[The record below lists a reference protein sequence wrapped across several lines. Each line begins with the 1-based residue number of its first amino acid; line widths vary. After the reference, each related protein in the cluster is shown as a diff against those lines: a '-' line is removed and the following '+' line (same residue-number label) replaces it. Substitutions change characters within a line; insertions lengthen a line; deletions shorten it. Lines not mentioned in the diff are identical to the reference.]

1 MADGYERY
9 TTSEENGGGSFL
21 MGLLA
26 GAAIGAGLGLLFAPK
41 PGAELRGQLS
51 EQAGNLAN
59 SAAQGYRRAS
69 RTASQLADK
78 GRDLYDKAGNLVSR
92 ASAEARDT
100 MDDARGFA
108 SDAASNIASSF
119 DTARRG

>member
-9 TTSEENGGGSFL
+9 TTSDGNSSFL
-21 MGLLA
+21 MGLLT

-59 SAAQGYRRAS
+59 TAAQGYRRAT
-69 RTASQLADK
+69 RTASQLADR
-78 GRDLYDKAGNLVSR
+78 GRDLYDKAGNIVSR
-92 ASAEARDT
+92 AAGDARDAI
-100 MDDARGFA
+100 DDARGFA
-108 SDAASNIASSF
+108 SDAASNIGGSI